1 MGKVSTHFIETRFG
15 KECLPVDTHSPTGKH
30 SFPNLVSMK

>member
-15 KECLPVDTHSPTGKH
+15 KECLPVDTHSPTIPYLEGRH
-30 SFPNLVSMK
+30 